1 MELAWETNGRLCVV
15 RPYGVSGLISGLV
28 YPKIS
33 DEKIY
38 PLCVFTTITNIT
50 ENDMAC
56 AWARKQLNQI
66 ANREQL

>member
-1 MELAWETNGRLCVV
+1 MELAWENNGRLCVV

-38 PLCVFTTITNIT
+38 PLCVFTTIT

-56 AWARKQLNQI
+56 AWAREQLNQV
-66 ANREQL
+66 ANREKL